1 VKSGLIKLLTTALL
15 IVSLWSV
22 SSAQTS
28 GGASPLPTPSGR
40 LSVNNDRL
48 TGWMTIY
55 LRDQNET
62 PVSAIPQITLT
73 CETDDTVIPEFPRR
87 DGKDWILSGL
97 PIGNTY
103 DVDVNVGGYQPVHE
117 TVDIPDIA
125 YGTAN
130 VVVTLR
136 PVDQQLAFR
145 PPAGQFVLAPR
156 VQKEIQQG
164 LRDLGANKIASAQ
177 KHFGKAIQLA
187 PGNPYVNYI
196 TGMSYLLA
204 KQEPKAQPYLEES
217 VSLDPNQVAS
227 LLALGTVRFDQAN
240 YAGAIDVL
248 SKAVTLDPAS
258 WKAQWILAVAYL
270 RERDFLQARDHA
282 EKALA
287 AGKADADPVKLVLV
301 ESAARMGDRA
311 GAVATLN
318 SFLSDHPSDPIA
330 LKMRAWLAGL
340 PKASPTVEQVAAKEP
355 VIRAAAVS
363 QQPQPIAAPIP
374 LAVAA
379 DLPPKPDWAP
389 PDIDREKPFL
399 VSGASCSLPKVLKAA
414 GKNAVRLVTDL
425 ERFSSTEEYQTVE
438 IKRDASLETPVSR
451 TFSYMVFIEHPSA
464 GIIRVDEFRDQGVK
478 TTEMPGELA
487 DRGAP
492 GLVLVFHPLL
502 QGDFSWSCEGLGEW
516 RSNPVWVVRFEQRSD
531 RPNRLLDFESPLGG
545 YPLPLKGRAW
555 VAENGGQVL
564 HMETDLV
571 TPIGEIKLTREHFVI
586 DYAPVAFTKH
596 KVTLWLPEDVNVY
609 FEYRNRYLHH
619 YHHFRDFQLFWTGAT
634 QKVGQP
640 KEAAN
645 KSGAKDN
652 PN

>member
-1 VKSGLIKLLTTALL
+1 VKSGLIKVLTTALL
-15 IVSLWSV
+15 ILTFSSV
-22 SSAQTS
+22 SSAQSSSS
-28 GGASPLPTPSGR
+28 GAPPIPSTLGHPTVYGPTAS
-40 LSVNNDRL
+40 NF

-55 LRDQNET
+55 LRDENEV
-62 PVSAIPQITLT
+62 PVSALPQITIT
-73 CETDDTVIPEFPRR
+73 SESEGTVIPQMPRR
-87 DGKDWILSGL
+87 DGKGWILSGL

-103 DVDVNVGGYQPVHE
+103 DVDVKVDGYQPVHE
-117 TVDIPDIA
+117 TVEIPDIE

-136 PVDQQLAFR
+136 PVDQQLTFH
-145 PPAGQFVLAPR
+145 PPLGQFVLAPR
-156 VQKEIQQG
+156 VQKEVQQG
-164 LRDLGANKIASAQ
+164 LRDLSANKMASAQ
-177 KHFGKAIQLA
+177 KHFEKAIQMA
-187 PGNPYVNYI
+187 PGNPYVNYVM
-196 TGMSYLLA
+196 GMSYLLG
-204 KQEPKAQPYLEES
+204 KQEQKAQPYLEES

-227 LLALGTVRFDQAN
+227 LTALGTVRFDQAN
-240 YAGAIDVL
+240 YPGAIDVL
-248 SKAVTLDPAS
+248 NKAVKIDPTS

-270 RERDFLQARDHA
+270 RQHDFLQARDHA

-287 AGKADADPVKLVLV
+287 AGKAAADPVKLVLV

-340 PKASPTVEQVAAKEP
+340 PKAAPVAEKTA
-355 VIRAAAVS
+355 VITPSARVS
-363 QQPQPIAAPIP
+363 SVSQPQPFSTPSAPP
-374 LAVAA
+374 AA

-389 PDIDREKPFL
+389 PDIDAEKPSL
-399 VSGASCSLPKVLKAA
+399 VSRASCSLPKVLRAA

-425 ERFSSTEEYQTVE
+425 ERFSSTEDYQTVE

-464 GIIRVDEFRDQGVK
+464 GIIRVDEFRDRGVK
-478 TTEMPGELA
+478 NSDMPGELA
-487 DRGAP
+487 DMGAP
-492 GLVLVFHPLL
+492 GLVLAFHPLL

-516 RSNPVWVVRFEQRSD
+516 QNKPAWVVRFEQRSD
-531 RPNRLLDFESPLGG
+531 RPDRLLDFESPLGG

-564 HMETDLV
+564 HMETDLAR
-571 TPIGEIKLTREHFVI
+571 PIAEIKLKREHFVI
-586 DYAPVAFTKH
+586 DYAPVTFTKH
-596 KVTLWLPEDVNVY
+596 KETLWLPENVNVY

-634 QKVGQP
+634 QEIGEP
-640 KEAAN
+640 KQTARN
-645 KSGAKDN
+645 
-652 PN
+652 